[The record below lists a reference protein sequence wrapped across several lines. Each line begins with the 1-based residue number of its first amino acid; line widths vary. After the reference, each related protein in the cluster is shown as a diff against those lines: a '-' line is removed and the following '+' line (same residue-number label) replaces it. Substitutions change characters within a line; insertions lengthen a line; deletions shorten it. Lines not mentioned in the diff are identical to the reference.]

1 MLDTRLLN
9 PFSLLSSSERSPHRL
24 EAFFDAIFAIAM
36 TILVLSLAIPQGHV
50 PSSYMDLFSTM
61 WGQLFHFALS
71 FYILA
76 SFWRSHHRL
85 FGAMKSLNE
94 TVIRLNFTILF
105 ITCLLPFTTNLIG
118 DYPKNIPAVS
128 AFHLNLLI
136 LGLLFWYHWRYAYQ
150 AKLIS
155 MEPVQYQISVQRHI
169 LVPVAAIIALFL
181 VYVTPSFSSVTYL
194 LIPFGGLIL
203 NHRILRNYPDGTK
216 IEISEHGENQEIV
229 HHQQGKEQIIHL
241 PIPPHLSSTLD
252 KAAEQTGKSKEEFT
266 LQILS
271 FWEKNNTMPLEG
283 ENCLCNLCPDPAH
296 KSLYDKSKHE

>member
-1 MLDTRLLN
+1 MLDTRLIN

-36 TILVLSLAIPQGHV
+36 TILVLSLALPQGHV
-50 PSSYMDLFSTM
+50 PSSYMDLFSIM
-61 WGQLFHFALS
+61 WAQLFHFALS

-85 FGAMKSLNE
+85 FGAIKSLNE
-94 TVIRLNFTILF
+94 PVIRLNFVILF
-105 ITCLLPFTTNLIG
+105 ITCLLPFTTNLVG

-128 AFHLNLLI
+128 AFHINLLI
-136 LGLLFWYHWRYAYQ
+136 LGLLFWYHWRYAYNT
-150 AKLIS
+150 KLIS

-169 LVPVAAIIALFL
+169 LVPASAIIALIL
-181 VYVTPSFSSVTYL
+181 VYFSPSFSSVAYL

-203 NHRILRNYPDGTK
+203 NHRILKNYPEITK
-216 IEISEHGENQEIV
+216 SEVTEHAKTQEKVHQYPGEE
-229 HHQQGKEQIIHL
+229 HTIHL
-241 PIPPHLSSTLD
+241 PISPHLSSLLD
-252 KAAEQTGKSKEEFT
+252 KAAKQTGKSKEEFT

-283 ENCLCNLCPDPAH
+283 ENCLCNLCPDPV
-296 KSLYDKSKHE
+296 KENLYDKSKHE